1 MILHFLKMLVFEK
14 AHSLFKLIF
23 KATKL
28 QKVPEYD
35 IFQKALFRT
44 LASSM
49 NLGLNAVPVAA
60 GQCLRRDFT
69 FIY

>member
-1 MILHFLKMLVFEK
+1 MKVLVFEK
-14 AHSLFKLIF
+14 VHSLFKLIF
-23 KATKL
+23 KATKF

-35 IFQKALFRT
+35 IFQKALHWT

-60 GQCLRRDFT
+60 AQYLRRYFT

>member
-1 MILHFLKMLVFEK
+1 MFEK
-14 AHSLFKLIF
+14 AHLLFKLIF
-23 KATKL
+23 KATPL

-35 IFQKALFRT
+35 IFQKTLFFT

-49 NLGLNAVPVAA
+49 NLGLNVVPVAA
-60 GQCLRRDFT
+60 GQYLRSNFT